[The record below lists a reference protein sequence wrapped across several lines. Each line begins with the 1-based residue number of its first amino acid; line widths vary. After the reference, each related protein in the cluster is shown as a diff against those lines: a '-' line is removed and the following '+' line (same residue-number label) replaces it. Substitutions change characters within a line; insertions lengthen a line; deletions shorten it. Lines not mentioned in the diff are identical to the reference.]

1 MRFQLGNVKL
11 IFLEMHPKIFA
22 PNIIDEFYTEEKCH
36 ILEIINAPEVPAF
49 SLAQARVEPGVT
61 TAWHSVK
68 ETDEVYY
75 ILEGTG
81 EMEIGTS
88 FKKPLKKGEAVF
100 IPKNQK
106 QRITNTGDGDL
117 VFLCVC
123 TPRFLPE
130 NYEEA

>member
-1 MRFQLGNVKL
+1 MKKQ
-11 IFLEMHPKIFA
+11 IPKIQEPFLVQ
-22 PNIIDEFYTEEKCH
+22 PKPKDEFYTEEKCH
-36 ILEIINAPEVPAF
+36 ILEIINAPDVSAF

-68 ETDEVYY
+68 DTDEVYY

-81 EMEIGTS
+81 EMEIGDS
-88 FKKPLKKGEAVF
+88 FKKIINKGETVL

-106 QRITNTGDGDL
+106 QRITNIGEADL
-117 VFLCVC
+117 IFLCVC

-130 NYEEA
+130 NYQGE

>member
-1 MRFQLGNVKL
+1 MQ
-11 IFLEMHPKIFA
+11 PKIFA
-22 PNIIDEFYTEEKCH
+22 PNIADEFYTEEKCH
-36 ILEIINAPEVPAF
+36 ILEVINAAEVPAF
-49 SLAQARVEPGVT
+49 SLAQARVESGVT

-88 FKKPLKKGEAVF
+88 FKRLIKKGEAVF

-106 QRITNTGDGDL
+106 QRITNIGEEDL

-130 NYEEA
+130 NYKEE